1 MNISLK
7 KHFKSLIITKKTI
20 ILSVCLILIFFA
32 LVFLLKN
39 GKNDI
44 KNQYASAEDFNN
56 IMISSELNDGKP
68 AKYGIK
74 ELLCRIVGYDIT
86 NPQTILYDY
95 SVLFSNVKNNAN
107 QSDTLYP
114 KPEEKTEVN
123 TPNTPEISHPIEE
136 VNIAKG
142 LSISN
147 SSGKEVDAAKLISE
161 PLSFWLG
168 TADVQVLIVHTHT
181 TESYTSGEKTS
192 YTASDSDRNT
202 DAEKNMIAV
211 GNALAEVLNNRG
223 IKTIHDTTVHDYPA
237 YNGSYE
243 RCKATVL
250 KNLAAHPSI
259 NIVFDIHR
267 DGIIREDG
275 TKVKVACDIDGNKAA
290 QCMFVVGTNSELKH
304 DFWQENLK
312 LAAKIQNKANEMY
325 PGFMRP
331 LNLRSERFN
340 QQLSKG
346 SVIIEV
352 GSNGNTLNEAIYS
365 AKLMGNVI
373 AELFEK

>member
-7 KHFKSLIITKKTI
+7 KRFKSLIITKKAI
-20 ILSVCLILIFFA
+20 ILSICLAILLPA
-32 LVFLLKN
+32 LAFVLGCEKN
-39 GKNDI
+39 NAKF
-44 KNQYASAEDFNN
+44 QYASADDFHS
-56 IMISSELNDGKP
+56 IIISSELNDRKP
-68 AKYGIK
+68 SVRSIK
-74 ELLCRIVGYDIT
+74 EFLCRIVGYDIT

-95 SVLFSNVKNNAN
+95 SALFSSIRNSA
-107 QSDTLYP
+107 DGADAIYP
-114 KPEEKTEVN
+114 MPEEE
-123 TPNTPEISHPIEE
+123 PAAPEAPEISHPIKE
-136 VNIAKG
+136 VNIASG
-142 LSISN
+142 LSVSN
-147 SSGKEVDAAKLISE
+147 SSGQEVDINSLINE

-168 TADVQVLIVHTHT
+168 GDEPQVLIVHTHT
-181 TESYTSGEKTS
+181 TESYTDSEKTK
-192 YTASDSDRNT
+192 YTASDSDRST
-202 DAEKNMIAV
+202 DAEKNMTAV
-211 GNALAEVLNNRG
+211 GNALAEVLNSRG

-250 KNLAAHPSI
+250 KNLADYPSVK
-259 NIVFDIHR
+259 IVFDVHR

-275 TKVKVACDIDGNKAA
+275 TKVKVACDIDGSKAA

-304 DFWQENLK
+304 DFWSENLK

-325 PGFMRP
+325 PGLMRP
-331 LNLRSERFN
+331 LNIRSERFN

-373 AELFEK
+373 AKLFEK